1 MNILLIQDDTPA
13 TATLATSIEI
23 ANRASVHRAANFQ
36 SAIEYLLDDNEL
48 DLIICD
54 DQKES
59 TRLFKYLV
67 SVGSLLPV
75 IVFTKGGQPI
85 KPAFPDLR
93 VIGYANSD
101 QPREFVNKAITQAL
115 NGGDLRPSLDEADY
129 CRIRTNLLVKAN
141 PLKCAVYIRLSQL
154 KFVKI
159 FQAGDSFDLADLE
172 RFVIKKGIDYL
183 YVRRGEYEALVSQFQ
198 TSVAAMAASES
209 TTPEVARELAIST
222 QDAIL
227 ELSSKLGFTK
237 EIEFVARENV
247 KLAVKA
253 VGKNPQLSKILMAFV
268 TAKGNYIS
276 SHSIVVANVAC
287 ALASRMDWPSETTFQ
302 KLSVAAIF
310 HDIMLRNNTLAA
322 IQDLKELERRQTEFT
337 LEELQAYKEHPLKA
351 AAIVQ
356 KFSEIPAD
364 VDTIIAQHHE
374 RPDGSGFPKG
384 LTASQIS
391 PLSTLFI
398 VAHELV
404 QYVFDR
410 NPKEGF
416 RDFVEQYKGKYSMG
430 NFKKV
435 LSKITVDEPEETP
448 PAAPAKT

>member
-13 TATLATSIEI
+13 TASLATSIEVTF
-23 ANRASVHRAANFQ
+23 RASVHRAATFQ
-36 SAIEYLLDDNEL
+36 TAIEFLLDDNEL

-67 SVGSLLPV
+67 SVGSLLPI
-75 IVFTKGGQPI
+75 IVFTKSGAPL
-85 KPAFPDLR
+85 KPLFPDLR
-93 VIGYANSD
+93 IIGYANAD
-101 QPREFVNKAITQAL
+101 QPREFVNKAIENAL
-115 NGGDLRPSLDEADY
+115 KVGDLTPSLDEADY

-141 PLKCAVYIRLSQL
+141 PLKCAVYIRLSKL

-159 FQAGDSFDLADLE
+159 FQPGDTFDLVDLD
-172 RFVIKKGIDYL
+172 RFVIKKGIEYL
-183 YVRRGEYEALVSQFQ
+183 YVHRGEYEALVSQFQ
-198 TSVAAMAASES
+198 SSVAAIAANEA
-209 TTPEVARELAIST
+209 TTPEIARELAIST

-227 ELSSKLGFTK
+227 ELSTKLGFTK
-237 EIEFVARENV
+237 EIEAVAKENV

-253 VGKNPQLSKILMAFV
+253 VGQNPQLSKILMAFV

-302 KLSVAAIF
+302 KLSLAAIF

-322 IQDLKELERRQTEFT
+322 VHDLLELERRQTEFT
-337 LEELQAYKEHPLKA
+337 IEEIHAFKEHPLKA

-356 KFSEIPAD
+356 KFTEIPAD
-364 VDTIIAQHHE
+364 VDTIIVQHHE
-374 RPDGSGFPKG
+374 RPDGTGFPKG

-404 QYVFDR
+404 QYVFNR
-410 NPKEGF
+410 HPNEGF
-416 RDFVEQYKGKYSMG
+416 RDFVEQYKSKYNMG

-435 LSKITVDEPEETP
+435 LAKITVDEPEETP
-448 PAAPAKT
+448 PTKPAP